1 MSVFTTI
8 FYQPIFNTLIWF
20 YNSVPGRDIGIA
32 IILLTV
38 LLKIVLWPFSLQSLK
53 SQKAMSELQPKLK
66 ELQEKYKGKKE
77 ELAKATMQ
85 LYSKEKVS
93 PFSSCLPLLIQFPFL
108 IALYQVLRDGLAS
121 KGFELLYPFVA
132 NPGQIDP
139 TIFGLLNLA
148 APNFI
153 LALLA
158 GGAQY
163 LQSKMLVTKSPPRS
177 VQGKEGSK
185 DEDTMARMNKQMVY
199 MMPAITVV
207 ISAGLPAGL
216 ALYWLVQS
224 LLTVGQQALFFR
236 KSGARH

>member
-1 MSVFTTI
+1 M
-8 FYQPIFNTLIWF
+8 
-20 YNSVPGRDIGIA
+20 PGRDIGIA